1 MNTIEVGSVVKL
13 ADELFYAID
22 STRMASIEYGIVNS
36 KGTHLSEVNHGGTVI
51 EFAPL
56 AYDPK
61 LFKIVLRFY
70 GKVSAHTISLLDD
83 FIKGAYIVSSNL
95 KIIKKKQSKASINIL
110 DMYGIICVKNLKFE
124 QLLMRCGHLV
134 HLFFPT

>member
-22 STRMASIEYGIVNS
+22 STRITNIKYNIINS
-36 KGTHLSEVNHGGTVI
+36 KRTHLSKMNHDNTII

-95 KIIKKKQSKASINIL
+95 KIIKKNNQEL
-110 DMYGIICVKNLKFE
+110 VLMYWICV
-124 QLLMRCGHLV
+124 V
-134 HLFFPT
+134 

>member
-22 STRMASIEYGIVNS
+22 STRITNIKYNIINS
-36 KGTHLSEVNHGGTVI
+36 KRTHLSKMNHDNTII

-56 AYDPK
+56 TYDPK

-95 KIIKKKQSKASINIL
+95 KIIKKKNNQELAL
-110 DMYGIICVKNLKFE
+110 MYWICV
-124 QLLMRCGHLV
+124 V
-134 HLFFPT
+134 

>member
-36 KGTHLSEVNHGGTVI
+36 KGTHLNKINHNNTTI
-51 EFAPL
+51 KFAPL

-134 HLFFPT
+134 QLFFPT

>member
-1 MNTIEVGSVVKL
+1 MNTIEVGLAVKL

-36 KGTHLSEVNHGGTVI
+36 KGTHISEVNHGGTII

-61 LFKIVLRFY
+61 LFKIVLRSY

-95 KIIKKKQSKASINIL
+95 KVVGVFPHLAVTTIL
-110 DMYGIICVKNLKFE
+110 GCFVTLSP
-124 QLLMRCGHLV
+124 LLLLC
-134 HLFFPT
+134 T

>member
-1 MNTIEVGSVVKL
+1 MDTIEVGSVVKL

-51 EFAPL
+51 EFAQL

-95 KIIKKKQSKASINIL
+95 KIIKKNNQKLALI
-110 DMYGIICVKNLKFE
+110 Y
-124 QLLMRCGHLV
+124 
-134 HLFFPT
+134 

>member
-1 MNTIEVGSVVKL
+1 MNTVEVGSVVKL

-22 STRMASIEYGIVNS
+22 STRITNIKYNIINS
-36 KGTHLSEVNHGGTVI
+36 KRTHLSKMNHDNTTI

-70 GKVSAHTISLLDD
+70 NKINTHTINLLNN
-83 FIKGAYIVSSNL
+83 FIKNTYIINSNL
-95 KIIKKKQSKASINIL
+95 KIIKKKQSRTSINVL
-110 DMYGIICVKNLKFE
+110 DMCGIICVKNLKFE

-134 HLFFPT
+134 NLFFST

>member
-95 KIIKKKQSKASINIL
+95 KIIKKKQSRANINIL
-110 DMYGIICVKNLKFE
+110 NIYSIIYIKNLKFK
-124 QLLMRCGHLV
+124 
-134 HLFFPT
+134 

>member
-36 KGTHLSEVNHGGTVI
+36 KGTHISEVNHGGTII

-70 GKVSAHTISLLDD
+70 GKVSAHTISLLDN

-95 KIIKKKQSKASINIL
+95 KIIKKNNQELAL
-110 DMYGIICVKNLKFE
+110 MYWICVI
-124 QLLMRCGHLV
+124 
-134 HLFFPT
+134 